1 MTIAIV
7 PDSSATNLTLSNRDV
22 DHDISFPQTESHL
35 ENVDRVHSNVMS
47 AYAYA
52 LHTAATVMHIYHH
65 VGWTPSL
72 YKTYHYI
79 GLPACKDLLLLR
91 LERAH
96 CKLF

>member
-47 AYAYA
+47 ARA
-52 LHTAATVMHIYHH
+52 LHTAAAVMHIYYH
-65 VGWTPSL
+65 VSWTPSL
-72 YKTYHYI
+72 YKTYHYV
-79 GLPACKDLLLLR
+79 GLSTCKDLLLLR
-91 LERAH
+91 LERSH